1 MTEAG
6 RVPEGVDV
14 TRPTPARLYDYYL
27 GGASNFEV
35 DRVAA
40 ERLRL
45 QMPELSDT
53 AWANRGFHQRA
64 ARWIARRGVGQ
75 FIDIGSGLPAAGNTH
90 QVVLEVA
97 PDARVVYV
105 DIDPMVAAH
114 ARGLLTGHE
123 SAGHESAGR
132 ESAGRESAGRESAG
146 HESAGHESARLIT
159 ADLRDP
165 GALLANRDL
174 RATIDFTEPAG
185 LLMTGVLHFVADAS
199 DPWGLVASY
208 LDALA
213 PGSYLALSHGTADKL
228 PPAMV
233 QAAREV
239 YDQATEQLYPR
250 SLAEV
255 RRFFAGL
262 ELVEP
267 YPGAGPEVCH
277 TGVWGAE
284 DPAAADSDG
293 SRIMYCGVARRP

>member
-114 ARGLLTGHE
+114 ARGLLT
-123 SAGHESAGR
+123 
-132 ESAGRESAGRESAG
+132 
-146 HESAGHESARLIT
+146 GHESARLIT